1 MSARDLTRPMTDP
14 KPSARAREL
23 VRGAFDLHIHIAP
36 DVMER
41 RIDDVA
47 LARRFEEVGLAG
59 FVLKSHYTS
68 TAERAAVVRG
78 VVPGVRVM
86 GALALNAAV
95 GGMNPLAVDI
105 AGREGAHTVW
115 MPTVDAENETA
126 GRREP
131 RPGEKVPVWARL
143 QHELREAGIELEPVT
158 VVDPDG
164 AALPETHAVLG
175 TVARHGMVLAT
186 GHLSTRETFAVVEA
200 AFEEGVRDVVVTHPD
215 YPAQSVSIE
224 DQVELADRGAL
235 LERCFTQPYTGK
247 CSWGRWLEGIR
258 AVGPERTL
266 LSTDLGQVANP
277 PVEDGLPLLA
287 DKLLE
292 AGFTED
298 EVRTMAVE
306 NTRRLAG
313 AVAA

>member
-1 MSARDLTRPMTDP
+1 MTDP

-78 VVPGVRVM
+78 VVPGVRAM

-143 QHELREAGIELEPVT
+143 QHELREAGIELEPVA
-158 VVDPDG
+158 VVDADR
-164 AALPETHAVLG
+164 AALPETRAVLA

-235 LERCFTQPYTGK
+235 LERCFTQPSTGK
-247 CSWGRWLEGIR
+247 CSWERWLDGIR

-266 LSTDLGQVANP
+266 ISTDLGQVANP

>member
-1 MSARDLTRPMTDP
+1 MTAAHP
-14 KPSARAREL
+14 TPSPETREL
-23 VRGAFDLHIHIAP
+23 VRGGFDLHIHVAP

-47 LARRFEEVGLAG
+47 LARRFEEVGLVG

-78 VVPGVRVM
+78 AVPGIRAM
-86 GALALNAAV
+86 GALALNGAV

-126 GRREP
+126 GRRAP

-143 QHELREAGIELEPVT
+143 QHELRDAGIELEPVA
-158 VVDPDG
+158 VLDADG
-164 AALPETHAVLG
+164 APLPETRAVLA

-215 YPAQSVSIE
+215 YPSQSISIE

-247 CSWGRWLEGIR
+247 CSWERWLEGIR
-258 AVGPERTL
+258 AVGAERTL

-292 AGFTED
+292 AGFAED

>member
-1 MSARDLTRPMTDP
+1 MTDP